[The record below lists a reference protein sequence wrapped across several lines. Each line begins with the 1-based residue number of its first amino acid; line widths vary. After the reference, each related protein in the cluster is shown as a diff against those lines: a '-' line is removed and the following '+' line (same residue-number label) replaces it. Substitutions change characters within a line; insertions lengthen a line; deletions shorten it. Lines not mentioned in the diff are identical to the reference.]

1 MPVVQKLYDAC
12 KESFSTNGPVSE
24 EALEKVCG
32 ILDQMKPSNVGL
44 EQEAQYARQ
53 WKGYINGTNGRKG
66 RNGSHQYPPPIKYLH
81 LHECNRF
88 SIGIFCMPPSSI
100 IPLHNHPG
108 MTVLSKLLYG
118 SLLVKSYDWL
128 DLPGFDDPSQARPAK
143 LVRDC
148 EMTAPCGTTVL
159 YPTTGGNIHCFKALT
174 PCALFDVLSPPY
186 SSEDGRHCSY
196 FRRVP
201 GSVLPEG
208 AAQLCG
214 LEPSEVAW
222 LEETQPPENVVVQRG
237 HYKGP
242 NIRR

>member
-88 SIGIFCMPPSSI
+88 SIGIFCMPSSI

-128 DLPGFDDPSQARPAK
+128 DLPGFDDPSQGA
-143 LVRDC
+143 
-148 EMTAPCGTTVL
+148 TL
-159 YPTTGGNIHCFKALT
+159 YL
-174 PCALFDVLSPPY
+174 L
-186 SSEDGRHCSY
+186 
-196 FRRVP
+196 
-201 GSVLPEG
+201 
-208 AAQLCG
+208 
-214 LEPSEVAW
+214 
-222 LEETQPPENVVVQRG
+222 
-237 HYKGP
+237 
-242 NIRR
+242 